1 MKHSYNYKKKIFS
14 IIELKKIYDE
24 MFNSQI
30 DIPQFIGNEKLFSGI
45 KHSIYPP
52 HDNKKIIGY
61 WHEGS
66 EKDIINAINYSL
78 SVQKDWLNLSFKERI
93 SIFLKVVDLISG
105 PYRDK
110 LNAATMI
117 GQSKNIFQSERDS
130 SCKLRD
136 DLKNHIDFA
145 KKIYK
150 KKNLIPLNYKGFVV
164 AITQFNFSFVE
175 IPYWI
180 VIMGNVVLWK
190 PSEMQLLTA
199 NVLMEIFQIAGIPDG
214 IINLLLINI
223 KKITNVGLTH
233 TNFGGVTFKGPIKDY
248 KIILKKIKKYIFKYK
263 TYPMFLGKT
272 IGKNFLLVHSSYN
285 SKKVSTAILAG
296 AFEYQGQKSSSI
308 SIAYIPK
315 KLWKNKLKKI
325 LIEKILSLKIGSPRN
340 FSNFITSVIDKISFL
355 KIKLYIEKSSSDK
368 KSNII
373 IGGKCDSSKGFFI
386 TPTVIETNNP
396 YYFFEEI
403 YSPVITIFLYEE
415 SNWKNILFLIK
426 NSNKFIT
433 GSIFCID
440 KSIISSVKKKL
451 YNLNINFHY

>member
-1 MKHSYNYKKKIFS
+1 
-14 IIELKKIYDE
+14 
-24 MFNSQI
+24 
-30 DIPQFIGNEKLFSGI
+30 
-45 KHSIYPP
+45 
-52 HDNKKIIGY
+52 
-61 WHEGS
+61 
-66 EKDIINAINYSL
+66 
-78 SVQKDWLNLSFKERI
+78 
-93 SIFLKVVDLISG
+93 
-105 PYRDK
+105 RDK

-150 KKNLIPLNYKGFVV
+150 KQNLIPLNYKGFVV

-180 VIMGNVVLWK
+180 VILGNVVLWK

-199 NVLMEIFQIAGIPDG
+199 NVLMEIFKIAGIPDG

-233 TNFGGVTFKGPIKDY
+233 PNFGGVTFKGPIKYY
-248 KIILKKIKKYIFKYK
+248 KIILNKIKKYIFKYK
-263 TYPMFLGKT
+263 TYPMFFGKT

-368 KSNII
+368 NII

-403 YSPVITIFLYEE
+403 SSPVITIFLYEE

-451 YNLNINFHY
+451 YNLNLNFHY

>member
-1 MKHSYNYKKKIFS
+1 MKHSYKKNIFS
-14 IIELKKIYDE
+14 IIELKTIYDE

-30 DIPQFIGNEKLFSGI
+30 EIPQFIGNEKLFSGI
-45 KHSIYPP
+45 KHSLSPP

-78 SVQKDWLNLSFKERI
+78 SVQKYWLNLSFKERI
-93 SIFLKVVDLISG
+93 SIFLKVVDLIYG
-105 PYRDK
+105 PYREK

-130 SCKLRD
+130 SCKLID

-150 KKNLIPLNYKGFVV
+150 KKNLINYKGFVV

-223 KKITNVGLTH
+223 KQITNVVFTH
-233 TNFGGVTFKGPIKDY
+233 PNFGGVTFKGPIKDY
-248 KIILKKIKKYIFKYK
+248 QILLNQIKKYKYK
-263 TYPMFLGKT
+263 TYPMFFGKT
-272 IGKNFLLVHSSYN
+272 IGKNFILVHSSYN

-315 KLWKNKLKKI
+315 QLWKKKLKKI

-340 FSNFITSVIDKISFL
+340 GSNFITSVIDKISFL
-355 KIKLYIEKSSSDK
+355 KIKLYIEKYSYDK
-368 KSNII
+368 KSNIL

-415 SNWKNILFLIK
+415 YNWNNILFFIK

-440 KSIISSVKKKL
+440 QSIISSVKKKL